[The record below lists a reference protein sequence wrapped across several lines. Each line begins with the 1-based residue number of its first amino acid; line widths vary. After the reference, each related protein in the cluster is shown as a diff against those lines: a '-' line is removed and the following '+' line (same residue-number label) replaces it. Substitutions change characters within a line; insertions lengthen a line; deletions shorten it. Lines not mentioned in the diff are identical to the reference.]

1 METPPSLPGDVPGR
15 TRTFQNQ
22 SVTRE
27 IKSERQSSLQE
38 NASSHLGSSRDKRSV
53 SAFLVGNIWARAG
66 RCRRDAA
73 GGRTPAYGPDYPQPS
88 GIRIYSIFR
97 PSASSGLQIM
107 VTLLEETFRVK
118 NWRLNFS
125 TAVKI
130 REEEN
135 LGTLETENR
144 KTDERPLSPHWPL
157 DGRKP

>member
-27 IKSERQSSLQE
+27 IKSGRQASLQE
-38 NASSHLGSSRDKRSV
+38 NASSHLEAAEMNGASRPSW
-53 SAFLVGNIWARAG
+53 SETSEPE
-66 RCRRDAA
+66 RDAA
-73 GGRTPAYGPDYPQPS
+73 GGTAAYGPDYPQPS
-88 GIRIYSIFR
+88 GIRIYSLFR

-118 NWRLNFS
+118 NWRLYFS

-144 KTDERPLSPHWPL
+144 KTDERPLSPH
-157 DGRKP
+157 